1 MYGLDCIK
9 LISFLASNI
18 DINTTMEIDPI
29 SKEGL
34 RGLYAATQ
42 EEARQKKISE
52 IVHGIY
58 GRVLATSKSSSV
70 TVYKHDCKPIT
81 HLDPGM
87 GGCYGC
93 KQHNNMCG
101 RPVYHIHTLDP
112 FYEANMKD
120 ILARLQSIFP
130 DSSVQY
136 KRITKGSDGTVVDLS
151 TIDISLRSLIKIA
164 EDVHYI
170 IIDWS

>member
-1 MYGLDCIK
+1 M
-9 LISFLASNI
+9 
-18 DINTTMEIDPI
+18 DIVPI
-29 SKEGL
+29 TKESL

-70 TVYKHDCKPIT
+70 TVYNHDCKPREQN
-81 HLDPGM
+81 H
-87 GGCYGC
+87 GCIGC
-93 KQHNNMCG
+93 DQNRSIRG

-120 ILARLQSIFP
+120 ILAGLQSIFP

-136 KRITKGSDGTVVDLS
+136 KRITTGSDGTVVDLS
-151 TIDISLRSLIKIA
+151 TVDPSLHSLIKIA

-170 IIDWS
+170 VVDWS

>member
-1 MYGLDCIK
+1 
-9 LISFLASNI
+9 
-18 DINTTMEIDPI
+18 MEIVPI
-29 SKEGL
+29 TKESL

-70 TVYKHDCKPIT
+70 TVYKHDCKPHIS
-81 HLDPGM
+81 HPGV
-87 GGCYGC
+87 GGCIGC
-93 KQHNNMCG
+93 DQHNNRFG

-112 FYEANMKD
+112 FYETNMED

-170 IIDWS
+170 IIDWA

>member
-1 MYGLDCIK
+1 M
-9 LISFLASNI
+9 
-18 DINTTMEIDPI
+18 DIIPI
-29 SKEGL
+29 TKESL

-58 GRVLATSKSSSV
+58 GRILATSKSSSV
-70 TVYKHDCKPIT
+70 TVYKHDCRPYGPT
-81 HLDPGM
+81 NCV
-87 GGCYGC
+87 GCN
-93 KQHNNMCG
+93 QHNERRG

-112 FYEANMKD
+112 FYETNMED

-130 DSSVQY
+130 DSSIQY
-136 KRITKGSDGTVVDLS
+136 KRITTGADGTVVDLS
-151 TIDISLRSLIKIA
+151 TLDPSLHSLIKIA

-170 IIDWS
+170 VIDWA

>member
-1 MYGLDCIK
+1 
-9 LISFLASNI
+9 
-18 DINTTMEIDPI
+18 MEIVPI
-29 SKEGL
+29 TKESL

-58 GRVLATSKSSSV
+58 GRILATSKSSAV
-70 TVYKHDCKPIT
+70 TVYKHDCKSLKT
-81 HLDPGM
+81 HSGM
-87 GGCYGC
+87 EVERCIGCD
-93 KQHNNMCG
+93 QHHSMRG

-112 FYEANMKD
+112 FYEANMED
-120 ILARLQSIFP
+120 ILARLRLIFP

-136 KRITKGSDGTVVDLS
+136 KRITTGADGTVVNLS
-151 TIDISLRSLIKIA
+151 TLDPSLRSLIKIA

-170 IIDWS
+170 VIDWS

>member
-1 MYGLDCIK
+1 MDIVPITK
-9 LISFLASNI
+9 AS
-18 DINTTMEIDPI
+18 
-29 SKEGL
+29 L

-42 EEARQKKISE
+42 EKARQKKISE

-58 GRVLATSKSSSV
+58 GRILATSKSSSV
-70 TVYKHDCKPIT
+70 TVYKHDCRPPIT
-81 HLDPGM
+81 HSGM
-87 GGCYGC
+87 GGGGC
-93 KQHNNMCG
+93 VGCNSMCG
-101 RPVYHIHTLDP
+101 TPVYHIHELDP
-112 FYEANMKD
+112 FYETNMED

-151 TIDISLRSLIKIA
+151 TLDPSLRSLIKIA

-170 IIDWS
+170 VIVWS